1 MPALFSRR
9 EQGIASFKQGA
20 EGAGLCIAQEE
31 KIPRRAEDS
40 VYDGIVA
47 RLLLKPNARGVVMFA
62 DEDETR

>member
-1 MPALFSRR
+1 M
-9 EQGIASFKQGA
+9 
-20 EGAGLCIAQEE
+20 CIAQEE

-62 DEDETR
+62 DEDETRSVVSLFSRPASI

>member
-1 MPALFSRR
+1 M
-9 EQGIASFKQGA
+9 GM
-20 EGAGLCIAQEE
+20 CIAQEE

-62 DEDETR
+62 DEDETRSVVSLFSRPASI